1 MTITD
6 VSDTAA
12 TRATGRYVVVSADC
26 HAGPKVRDYHTF
38 VDPQFRDDFDDYAT
52 QVEAYDAGLAAKAA
66 IGSTAMTISD
76 ERNQHPG
83 LHNPDER
90 LAVLEADGIAAEVV
104 FPQGAIPF
112 HQYPAVSE
120 PRGKMA
126 YTPRDELRL
135 PGIRAYNRW
144 LAQLCAAHPGR
155 RAGIAVVPIRDIET
169 AVAEARWAKANNL
182 AGISLPVLGDDM
194 TPYNDLC
201 YEPLW
206 AACEELELSLN
217 VHGGAGRY
225 YGTGPTATAMIVAE
239 CDWFTRRALWMLI
252 FSGAFERHPRLR
264 LVFTE
269 QRTHWVR
276 PTLDELDS
284 IWRSRMVAV
293 STVIPKSPSEYFA
306 QCVYVGASFM
316 SPREA
321 DARADIGTDRIMWG
335 SDFPHVEGVWPYVR
349 LGYRHTFHAVP
360 EPERRAILGGNAIEC
375 YHFDPVLIGRVAD
388 RIGPTDDDFVP
399 PTGEPLPE
407 GAAMTWGFRRVGPY
421 D

>member
-6 VSDTAA
+6 VPEPAT
-12 TRATGRYVVVSADC
+12 TRATDRYVVVSADC
-26 HAGPKVRDYHTF
+26 HAGPKVHNYPQLI
-38 VDPQFRDDFDDYAT
+38 DPHFRDDFDDYAA

-66 IGSTAMTISD
+66 VGSTAMTISD
-76 ERNQHPG
+76 ERNQHPA

-104 FPQGAIPF
+104 FPAGHPF

-120 PRGKMA
+120 PHGKMA
-126 YTPRDELRL
+126 YTPPRRTATARHPCLQPLARATLRRT
-135 PGIRAYNRW
+135 PRAPRRYRRRP
-144 LAQLCAAHPGR
+144 HPR
-155 RAGIAVVPIRDIET
+155 HRCPIAEP
-169 AVAEARWAKANNL
+169 RWAKANNL
-182 AGISLPVLGDDM
+182 AGVSLPVLGDDM

-206 AACEELELSLN
+206 ATCEELELPLS

-293 STVIPKSPSEYFA
+293 NTVIPKPPSEYFA
-306 QCVYVGASFM
+306 QSVYVGASFM

-321 DARADIGTDRIMWG
+321 DARAEIGTDRLMWG

-360 EPERRAILGGNAIEC
+360 APERRAILGGNAIEC
-375 YHFDPVLIGRVAD
+375 YHFDPVLIERIAD
-388 RIGPTDDDFVP
+388 RIGPTDDDFAP
-399 PTGEPLPE
+399 PSGEPLPE
-407 GAAMTWGFRRVGPY
+407 AAEMTWGFRRVGPY